1 MKAAAMALWLVIL
14 VLRAFAQSPANV
26 CVLPKSLQDTVAAE
40 YPGGKVITL
49 SDLNEDD
56 QQFFQKDHHGACPG
70 LVKVDF
76 YGDGMPTFALAL
88 ATPAQIGFST
98 QLVVAHLLG
107 AKWKTTVLEKTGGPA
122 PAIWSEKPGEY
133 EGVYGAKMR
142 STRPVILFVGYES
155 WAVMYGWDGRKVK
168 HIQIND

>member
-1 MKAAAMALWLVIL
+1 VK
-14 VLRAFAQSPANV
+14 
-26 CVLPKSLQDTVAAE
+26 
-40 YPGGKVITL
+40 YPGAKVITL

-76 YGDGMPTFALAL
+76 YGDDKPTFALSL
-88 ATPAQIGFST
+88 ATPAQTGFNT

-107 AKWKTTVLEKTGGPA
+107 ANWKTTVLGETGGPA

-142 STRPVILFVGYES
+142 PTRSVILFVGYGS
-155 WAVMYGWDGRKVK
+155 WAVMYAWDGRKVK

>member
-14 VLRAFAQSPANV
+14 VLPTCAQSPANV
-26 CVLPKSLQDTVAAE
+26 CALPKSLQDIVAVK
-40 YPGGKVITL
+40 YPGAKVITL

-76 YGDGMPTFALAL
+76 YGDDKPTFALSL
-88 ATPAQIGFST
+88 ATPAQTGFNT

-107 AKWKTTVLEKTGGPA
+107 ANWKTTVLGETGGPA
-122 PAIWSEKPGEY
+122 PAIWSEKPGAY

-142 STRPVILFVGYES
+142 STRSVILFVGYES
-155 WAVMYGWDGRKVK
+155 WAVTYAWDGRKVK

>member
-14 VLRAFAQSPANV
+14 VLPTCAQSPANV
-26 CVLPKSLQDTVAAE
+26 CALPKSLQDIVAVK
-40 YPGGKVITL
+40 YPGAKVITL

-76 YGDGMPTFALAL
+76 YGDDKPTFALSL
-88 ATPAQIGFST
+88 ATPAQTGFNT

-107 AKWKTTVLEKTGGPA
+107 ANWKTTVLGETGGPA
-122 PAIWSEKPGEY
+122 PAIWSEKPGAY

-142 STRPVILFVGYES
+142 STRSVILFVGYES
-155 WAVMYGWDGRKVK
+155 WAVMYAWDGRKVK